1 MDLQSDSIWLHFED
15 IGSGQAKCKLC
26 AKTYS
31 FKTSVANLRTHWE
44 RIHESSSSSS
54 STTIPTTTTA
64 QTPHQLFVTSTTLT
78 TDELLSKDLLED
90 DQTNSFN
97 SPFLIISRLLLRH
110 QSSGNVIRAFRHGH
124 AEQVRSY

>member
-1 MDLQSDSIWLHFED
+1 MDLKSDSIWLHFED

-44 RIHESSSSSS
+44 RNHESSSSS
-54 STTIPTTTTA
+54 TTTTA

-78 TDELLSKDLLED
+78 TDELLSKDLL
-90 DQTNSFN
+90 
-97 SPFLIISRLLLRH
+97 
-110 QSSGNVIRAFRHGH
+110 
-124 AEQVRSY
+124 

>member
-90 DQTNSFN
+90 NQNNSFHRN
-97 SPFLIISRLLLRH
+97 
-110 QSSGNVIRAFRHGH
+110 
-124 AEQVRSY
+124 Y